1 VNMNAL
7 IDKLPE
13 GWMLVYGG
21 GEWTVLD
28 DGGDTVFRCDNAQ
41 DMEDNLLVEFAL
53 HQSFLAMHMASNT
66 VPAEA

>member
-1 VNMNAL
+1 MNMNAL

-28 DGGDTVFRCDNAQ
+28 DGGDTV
-41 DMEDNLLVEFAL
+41 LLVEFAL